1 MKENMRRKIVIK
13 KKQELFRVKNK
24 ILSLSCRFGN
34 SGFGSRDYRQ
44 QSKPKQQQQ
53 QQQGGG
59 GGGYNSN
66 FNNPMA
72 NQYGQYSNYGG
83 SYGGA
88 YSGGGNN
95 AAPDWW
101 GN

>member
-1 MKENMRRKIVIK
+1 
-13 KKQELFRVKNK
+13 
-24 ILSLSCRFGN
+24 
-34 SGFGSRDYRQ
+34 
-44 QSKPKQQQQ
+44 
-53 QQQGGG
+53 
-59 GGGYNSN
+59 
-66 FNNPMA
+66 MA

-101 GN
+101 GNWGEAQRQAATTFCLS